1 MLVWIVPKDSF
12 YWRECRF
19 VNAEAKIVEMKRQAQ
34 RDSLFL
40 RAMLQVQ
47 GIASPISV
55 RVRNLSNGG
64 MMIDGHAL
72 LVPGQSVET
81 ELCGIGPVTGMI
93 AWVEAGRAGVAFDDM
108 VDPKMARSQ
117 TSMPD
122 AKIMKAPKIYE
133 RRPGL
138 KPQG

>member
-1 MLVWIVPKDSF
+1 M
-12 YWRECRF
+12 
-19 VNAEAKIVEMKRQAQ
+19 NAKANILGAQRQAE

-40 RAMLQVQ
+40 RATLHVQ
-47 GIASPISV
+47 GIASPIDV

-64 MMIDGHAL
+64 MMIDGNSL
-72 LVPGQSVET
+72 MMPGQAVKT
-81 ELCGIGPVTGMI
+81 ELRGIGLVTGMI

-117 TSMPD
+117 IAVVPE
-122 AKIMKAPKIYE
+122 AAIMKAPKTDD

-138 KPQG
+138 KTRP

>member
-1 MLVWIVPKDSF
+1 M
-12 YWRECRF
+12 
-19 VNAEAKIVEMKRQAQ
+19 NAEAKIVEIKRQAQ

-40 RAMLQVQ
+40 SATLQVL
-47 GIASPISV
+47 GLAAPITV

-72 LVPGQSVET
+72 LIPGQSVET
-81 ELCGIGPVTGMI
+81 ELRGIGPVTGMI

-117 TSMPD
+117 PAAPD
-122 AKIMKAPKIYE
+122 ATIMKAPKIHN

-138 KPQG
+138 KPRG

>member
-1 MLVWIVPKDSF
+1 M
-12 YWRECRF
+12 
-19 VNAEAKIVEMKRQAQ
+19 NAKAKIIGAQRQAE

-40 RAMLQVQ
+40 RATLHVQ
-47 GIASPISV
+47 GIAGAVDV

-64 MMIDGHAL
+64 MMVDGNSL
-72 LVPGQSVET
+72 MMPGQAVKT
-81 ELCGIGPVTGMI
+81 ELRGIGPVTGII

-117 TSMPD
+117 IAVVPET
-122 AKIMKAPKIYE
+122 AIMKAPKIDD

-138 KPQG
+138 KTRG